1 VYIEIYSKTINI
13 VFEKMELEV
22 QIDMLKNLNA
32 ESKIYA
38 CLKKQIKQHGKD
50 NSKLSVRIKVK

>member
-13 VFEKMELEV
+13 VFEKMELGV

-32 ESKIYA
+32 GSIICALNIMEETI
-38 CLKKQIKQHGKD
+38 Q
-50 NSKLSVRIKVK
+50 N